1 MDKFKAQVRKMWEE
15 APLQTAALG
24 VLAANV
30 AVKILHEVVE
40 AQKARTHSREVDRR
54 RMKF

>member
-1 MDKFKAQVRKMWEE
+1 MDKFKAQVKKMWTE
-15 APLQTAALG
+15 APLQTAFIG
-24 VLAANV
+24 VMVANV
-30 AVKILHEVVE
+30 GVRILHEVVE